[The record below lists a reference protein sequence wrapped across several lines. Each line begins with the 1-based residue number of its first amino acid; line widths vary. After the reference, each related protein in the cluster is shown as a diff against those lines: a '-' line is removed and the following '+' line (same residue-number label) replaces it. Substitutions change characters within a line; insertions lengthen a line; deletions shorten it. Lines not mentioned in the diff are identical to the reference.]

1 MNPVVKAQLKAFEK
15 ANANTGLTENE
26 LFEVFSIFSI
36 SNGILTDNIDP
47 FAAHLTGDEFGL
59 DGVAIVIQGELC
71 TTSDEVNGALNTGK
85 NHLVEFNIFQSKTSE
100 KADYGDLAKFFDGAF
115 AFFNGSFIDPT
126 EQLSDLMAAKDAV
139 YGAALKKNPK
149 LRLFYTTTGTGE
161 KSRQISQLIDLNV
174 TRFSDLNIFSEI
186 DFELLGAK
194 EMQAGYRSA
203 TNSISEKVDII
214 KPITL
219 PDHPSVQQAFLGL
232 VTAEQL
238 VQLATTSAEG
248 GARRINRAVFF
259 DNIRDFNPDS
269 AINKSILQELLDGNQ
284 ESFIFKNNGVTV
296 VSKEINRKGDTFE
309 LVDYQIVNGCQTTNI
324 LYLAEGAALGVSIP
338 FRLIGSNDPDFV
350 SSIIV
355 GTNKQNEVKD
365 DQFWAL
371 TPFMK
376 DLEEYCREQP
386 GDLQIFIE
394 RRENQYRNEV
404 VERTR
409 VCRPGDLVK
418 AISAMFLFQPHRS
431 ARDYRGIRREFA
443 SKIFQETHS
452 VIPYHIA
459 AYLSFKADFLTRNK
473 RVPSSW
479 GIYKYYLLSA
489 IGQKFT
495 EGKDIFSLPK
505 RKQESIC
512 EKIIE
517 SCLSESYLI
526 DQYTRVAQMLDGMI
540 ASSEVTTREKV
551 RDFIRTDSVSAQFN
565 KQLATW

>member
-15 ANANTGLTENE
+15 ANPNTGLTESE

-47 FAAHLTGDEFGL
+47 FAAHLKGDEFGL
-59 DGVAIVIQGELC
+59 DGVAILVQGELC

-115 AFFNGSFIDPT
+115 AYFTGTFIDPT
-126 EQLSDLMAAKDAV
+126 EQLSDLMGAKDAV
-139 YGAALKKNPK
+139 YNAALKKNPK

-161 KSRQISQLIDLNV
+161 KSRQISQLIELSI
-174 TRFSDLNIFSEI
+174 TRFSDLNIFGEI
-186 DFELLGAK
+186 QFELLGAK
-194 EMQAGYRSA
+194 EMQVGYRSA
-203 TNSISEKVDII
+203 TNSISEKIDII

-219 PDHPSVQQAFLGL
+219 PEHPSVQQAFLGL
-232 VTAEQL
+232 VAAEQL
-238 VQLATTSAEG
+238 VQLATVG
-248 GARRINRAVFF
+248 GDGVTRRINRAVFF

-269 AINKSILQELLDGNQ
+269 AINKAILQELVEGNQ

-296 VSKEINRKGDTFE
+296 VAKEINRKGDTFE
-309 LVDYQIVNGCQTTNI
+309 LIDYQIVNGCQTTNI
-324 LYLAEGAALGVSIP
+324 LYLAEEAALGVSVP

-394 RRENQYRNEV
+394 RRENQYRNEI

-409 VCRPGDLVK
+409 VRRPGDLVK
-418 AISAMFLFQPHRS
+418 SISAMFLFQPHRS

-443 SKIFQETHS
+443 SKIFQENHS
-452 VIPYHIA
+452 VIPYHVA
-459 AYLSFKADFLTRNK
+459 AYLSFKADFLTRNR

-479 GIYKYYLLSA
+479 GIYKYYLLST

-512 EKIIE
+512 EIIIE
-517 SCLSESYLI
+517 NCLSENYLVEA
-526 DQYTRVAQMLDGMI
+526 YGRVAHILDGMI
-540 ASSEVTTREKV
+540 SGSEVTTRERV

-565 KQLATW
+565 RQLGN